1 MRSDGGR
8 ARSATT
14 RVGFGPKNEVVVE
27 VAGLTPFL
35 AEADSRRPR
44 RRGPSGSR
52 KTHTSFPKKARP
64 PQGSPGSGAPDG
76 PLQPWE
82 SPPSTRLQRSR
93 LSRVV
98 CRPLKIFK
106 GLNFAAPPRSRSGT
120 ATILLRYACLAG
132 ILFTGLHLLFILPM
146 AIYSKVVTQK
156 LSGHEGIPS
165 FPDAA
170 ESFGQS
176 TGPDSAAEGGK

>member
-8 ARSATT
+8 ARRATT

-44 RRGPSGSR
+44 RRDPSGSR
-52 KTHTSFPKKARP
+52 KTHTSFPKKRAP

-82 SPPSTRLQRSR
+82 SPPPPPSTRLQGLQCSR

-106 GLNFAAPPRSRSGT
+106 GLNFAAPPRYRSGT
-120 ATILLRYACLAG
+120 ATILLRFACLAG
-132 ILFTGLHLLFILPM
+132 IMFTGLHLVFI
-146 AIYSKVVTQK
+146 
-156 LSGHEGIPS
+156 
-165 FPDAA
+165 
-170 ESFGQS
+170 
-176 TGPDSAAEGGK
+176 